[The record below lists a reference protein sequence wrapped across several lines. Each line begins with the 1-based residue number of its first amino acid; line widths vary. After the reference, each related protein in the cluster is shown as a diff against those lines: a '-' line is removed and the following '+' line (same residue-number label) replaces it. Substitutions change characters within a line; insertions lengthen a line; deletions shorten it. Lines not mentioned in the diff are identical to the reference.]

1 MAYATGDIINFAF
14 TGAAQQVQ
22 LPPGRYKLEV
32 WGAQG
37 GSYSSYYGGA
47 GGYSVGTITFT
58 ADTLL
63 YIYVGGQPATNGSKY
78 NRVVI
83 GGFNGGGNGYNR
95 YYDEIYTYGQ
105 GGGGGTDIR
114 IGQDSL
120 YARVIVAGGGGGSAS
135 VDALTTKYGGGTTG
149 GAPNSSYAGTQT
161 TGGSAG
167 NIGTF
172 GKGGSVTTSGENYK
186 YSSGGGGGGW
196 YGGGAA
202 SRYNNSND
210 GFRDCNGGGS
220 GFVWTGS
227 NAPSGYLLGAEYYLT
242 NAKTIAGNTSFAGPS
257 GTAEKGHRGNGY
269 ARITVIESYGKPET
283 PSNFR
288 QIETI
293 YPEVGL
299 AWDSVDN
306 ATGYILYRDGTQIS
320 DQSGTTYKE
329 TLKKNQSY
337 TYSLVAYNDFGNS
350 APATLTVTVPLE
362 PPAAPTGLSSS
373 VSQGIVSIS
382 WDDNANATG
391 YRLYRDGTLLA
402 NQTGT
407 GYADNIGAAG
417 EYSYTLI
424 AYNDDGDSPAATLTV
439 TVVLPPSAP
448 ANLRMTARTR
458 TTIALAWDASSGAS
472 GYRLYRNG
480 VQIYSGADTAHT
492 DTNLSAETPYAYAV
506 EAFNSGGASTRVTL
520 EATTTG
526 LVLITDR
533 TQQDV
538 GRIRELAK
546 KLNAGTATVEEL
558 AEWNSIVLKGSYDYS
573 DLNRVGD
580 AVQYLSEILKSR
592 GYDCPV
598 IPKLDWSESGRGA
611 PSDMA
616 QYLQNVQTLRG
627 ILTLLPETPNVPAD
641 MEKLT
646 WQEANAIEQILVD
659 LESTIKTMLKT
670 RVACGDAYCGGEYL

>member
-1 MAYATGDIINFAF
+1 MSLPSGYKRLEYIKSSGTQYIDMGFKATQNTKIEAKFHNEQSANSAVFGADKAWTQDSFGIWINDRIAVPVVG
-14 TGAAQQVQ
+14 TVSGTI
-22 LPPGRYKLEV
+22 GI
-32 WGAQG
+32 
-37 GSYSSYYGGA
+37 SYSSAYDTFTLDKNTLKLNG
-47 GGYSVGTITFT
+47 GTIWTASGVSAFQTPTNVCLGAVNRSGDVSEKFVGKMYYCKVWENGILIRDFIPCQIRAGNVGMWDDVNSVFYGNAGTGTFT
-58 ADTLL
+58 AGPVLNP
-63 YIYVGGQPATNGSKY
+63 VAP
-78 NRVVI
+78 
-83 GGFNGGGNGYNR
+83 
-95 YYDEIYTYGQ
+95 
-105 GGGGGTDIR
+105 TD
-114 IGQDSL
+114 L
-120 YARVIVAGGGGGSAS
+120 TAS
-135 VDALTTKYGGGTTG
+135 VDDGLISISWS
-149 GAPNSSYAGTQT
+149 PSSMADGYKISRDGVLIATQT
-161 TGGSAG
+161 GLTY
-167 NIGTF
+167 TETVT
-172 GKGGSVTTSGENYK
+172 KGQTYTYSVVAYND
-186 YSSGGGGGGW
+186 
-196 YGGGAA
+196 YGDSDPATL
-202 SRYNNSND
+202 SVN
-210 GFRDCNGGGS
+210 
-220 GFVWTGS
+220 VPLVP
-227 NAPSGYLLGAEYYLT
+227 PS
-242 NAKTIAGNTSFAGPS
+242 
-257 GTAEKGHRGNGY
+257 
-269 ARITVIESYGKPET
+269 T
-283 PSNFR
+283 PSNF
-288 QIETI
+288 
-293 YPEVGL
+293 
-299 AWDSVDN
+299 
-306 ATGYILYRDGTQIS
+306 
-320 DQSGTTYKE
+320 
-329 TLKKNQSY
+329 
-337 TYSLVAYNDFGNS
+337 S
-350 APATLTVTVPLE
+350 A
-362 PPAAPTGLSSS
+362 S
-373 VSQGIVSIS
+373 VSHGVVSLS
-382 WDDNANATG
+382 WNAAAKATG

-439 TVVLPPSAP
+439 TVVLPPPAP

-458 TTIALAWDASSGAS
+458 TTISLAWDAVSGAE
-472 GYRLYRNG
+472 GYRLYRYG

-492 DTNLSAETPYAYAV
+492 DTGLSAETPYAYAV
-506 EAFNSGGASTRVTL
+506 EAFNSGGTSTRVTL

-538 GRIRELAK
+538 DRIRELAK

-580 AVQYLSEILKSR
+580 AVQYLSEILKSH

-598 IPKLDWSESGRGA
+598 SPKLDWLESGRGA